1 MCITQYLNKAC
12 DDPELQ
18 FPSELVSDEPA
29 WPENPDLM
37 VGCYGSGG
45 MTECIEDVPGTI
57 GYIDAGHGISNGL
70 AEVRLRNRDAAVG
83 STEVFRNSVESS
95 IEEAITTR
103 DFPPSLT
110 GDFSAV
116 SFLDQPGATTWPIV
130 QMTYLY
136 VRTDLSFI
144 EDPQEQALLIGFLR
158 ALYLPQYIER
168 CAELYGFTLI
178 LNNTEVKEFAEAAI
192 DLVEE
197 SVDYNSNA
205 TKFDFE
211 TSDTRPIEGAGEYV
225 FSVKRREIADI
236 ERADLMEQLAA
247 LNEEIART
255 STELK
260 QLSSEERGFFGED
273 EETQLKAAL
282 ALGSISFAFWTL
294 WIAAYICRYLKGGNV
309 SETAVE
315 VSKPGGDAVIRDE
328 TDSQN
333 IDEGASASDG
343 GRVG

>member
-1 MCITQYLNKAC
+1 
-12 DDPELQ
+12 
-18 FPSELVSDEPA
+18 
-29 WPENPDLM
+29 M

-70 AEVRLRNRDAAVG
+70 AEVRLHNRDAPAG
-83 STEVFRNSVESS
+83 STVFRNSVESS

-103 DFPPSLT
+103 DFPTSLT

-144 EDPQEQALLIGFLR
+144 EDPQEQALLVAFLR
-158 ALYLPQYIER
+158 ALYMPQYIER

-178 LNNTEVKEFAEAAI
+178 LNNTEVKQFAEDAI

-197 SVDYNSNA
+197 SVHSNA
-205 TKFDFE
+205 TKFGFE
-211 TSDTRPIEGAGEYV
+211 TSETRPIEGASEYV
-225 FSVKRREIADI
+225 FSAKRREIADI

-255 STELK
+255 SAELR
-260 QLSSEERGFFGED
+260 SSEERGFFGED

-294 WIAAYICRYLKGGNV
+294 WIAAYICRYLNGGNG
-309 SETAVE
+309 SETAVA
-315 VSKPGGDAVIRDE
+315 VSKPGGDAVIRDDTE
-328 TDSQN
+328 SQN

-343 GRVG
+343 EAFG